1 MAARQ
6 LKLVSFELCPYVER
20 SRIVLLE
27 KGLPHQVEFIDLA
40 HKPDWFLRVSP
51 MGRVPVLLVDGRP
64 VFESMI
70 INELIDELY
79 PERPLMPAHAIARA
93 EARGWIV
100 FANDVVMTAGHQA
113 MTALAGPQDGSALEG
128 RLAPLRDAFAKLDA
142 QVARG
147 GGPFF
152 AGERFSLVDA
162 AYAPFFRRWRAA
174 EGWGRPGSAL
184 LPGAPALAV
193 WVDALAAHP
202 SVRAAEPDAFA
213 RRYRTLL
220 EERAARA
227 RAAARA

>member
-1 MAARQ
+1 MVAHA

-27 KGLPHQVEFIDLA
+27 KNVPHEVELIDLA

-51 MGRVPVLLVDGRP
+51 MGRVPVLLVGDRP

-79 PERPLMPAHAIARA
+79 PERPLMPADPLARA
-93 EARGWIV
+93 EARSWIV
-100 FANDVVMTAGHQA
+100 FANDVIMAAGHEA
-113 MTALAGPQDGSALEG
+113 MLALAAPGDGAALEG
-128 RLAPLRDAFAKLDA
+128 RLAALGDAFAKLEA

-152 AGERFSLVDA
+152 AGARFSLADA
-162 AYAPFFRRWRAA
+162 AYAPFFRRWRVA
-174 EGWGRPGSAL
+174 ESWGRPGSAL
-184 LPGAPALAV
+184 LRGAPSMAA
-193 WVDALAAHP
+193 WAGALAAHP
-202 SVRAAEPDAFA
+202 SVRAAEPAAFA
-213 RRYRTLL
+213 ERYRALL

-227 RAAARA
+227 RART